1 MLEREVQNS
10 VPICNLEQYC
20 FNRHTVGISN
30 SVSKMPS
37 SIYLLN
43 DFIFLL
49 PEFAMVAL
57 VGSLGA
63 LDFLSSPL
71 PRIGALW
78 LLRMDLPGFS
88 FL

>member
-1 MLEREVQNS
+1 
-10 VPICNLEQYC
+10 
-20 FNRHTVGISN
+20 
-30 SVSKMPS
+30 MPS